1 MKKIFSFF
9 LLLPLMALCQSREDR
24 LTNQC
29 DVIFQLG
36 KIIYVIPF
44 DSFERLGPLYRP
56 TTFQVAYNLSNVP
69 YKTSFADKAAL
80 VKYLQNMKLDRI
92 VREDSILFLRAA
104 ALYKI
109 WQNIGLITEVVDVDK
124 QLTELTRLPDESIVK
139 KAGMVL
145 LIQ

>member
-1 MKKIFSFF
+1 
-9 LLLPLMALCQSREDR
+9 
-24 LTNQC
+24 
-29 DVIFQLG
+29 
-36 KIIYVIPF
+36 
-44 DSFERLGPLYRP
+44 
-56 TTFQVAYNLSNVP
+56 
-69 YKTSFADKAAL
+69 
-80 VKYLQNMKLDRI
+80 MKLDRI

-124 QLTELTRLPDESIVK
+124 QLSELTRLPDESIVK